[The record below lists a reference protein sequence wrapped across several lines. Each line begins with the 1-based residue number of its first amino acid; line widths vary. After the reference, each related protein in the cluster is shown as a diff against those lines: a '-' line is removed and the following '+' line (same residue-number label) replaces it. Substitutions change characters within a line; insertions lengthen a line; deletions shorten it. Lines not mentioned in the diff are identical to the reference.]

1 MNNRTKIIL
10 IAVIGIALLLVGL
23 FLFVPRGSE
32 RTVEAPAPPREVTP
46 APLPPPIPS
55 TIAVQA
61 ELPIAEVRQVAA
73 SALGDYLRKPIQR
86 EDTVKGI
93 TIESF
98 VNLMPGTMAMT
109 SAPDSTISVHLP
121 FQFNGWARASK
132 KILGKVLQHREYF
145 TGKATA
151 TLTLK
156 LRLDSDW
163 SIRPESE
170 LEIVIQEAALHF
182 WGISISMQDIFTQ
195 LVEDVVAPKLEELI
209 VKHIARVDV
218 KTRVASIW
226 ERLQEP
232 TQVREEPPILL
243 VMEPLEI
250 AAQHLSGNEETLFI
264 SLGIRT
270 YIQVLI
276 GDIAASRLK
285 DAPPEP
291 KPLPDL
297 QFVDA
302 LETGFHILAPIEV
315 AYTAIEKLAE
325 PHVEKAHDLKGIETH
340 VETLSLYG
348 SGNQLVA
355 GVTFNMPAFD
365 ARGQLYLLGTPVYE
379 PTAMTIAV
387 TEFNYALTT
396 QSLLLGFADD
406 IGEGIFPN
414 LRTTVEEKLVFS
426 LEERLTEL
434 QEMLARVIEN
444 RQIGSYVT
452 LNGTVDSVTPEALYL
467 TQEGLRV
474 PFRLQ
479 GSLSCEVHLNSTEP
493 TQ

>member
-1 MNNRTKIIL
+1 MEKRTKIIL
-10 IAVIGIALLLVGL
+10 IAVICIALLLVAL
-23 FLFVPRGSE
+23 FLFVPRDSE
-32 RTVEAPAPPREVTP
+32 RTVAAPAPPREVTP
-46 APLPPPIPS
+46 IPLPPPSPS
-55 TIAVQA
+55 TIAVKA
-61 ELPIAEVRQVAA
+61 ELPIAEVRQKAA

-86 EDTVKGI
+86 EDIVKGI

-98 VNLMPGTMAMT
+98 VNLMPGTMTMT
-109 SAPDSTISVHLP
+109 SAPDSTLSVQLP
-121 FQFNGWARASK
+121 FQFKGWARASK
-132 KILGKVLQHREYF
+132 KVLGQVIRQREDF

-170 LEIVIQEAALHF
+170 LEIVIQEAALRF
-182 WGISISMQDIFTQ
+182 WGIPVSIRGIFTR

-218 KTRVASIW
+218 KTRVASVW

-232 TQVREEPPILL
+232 TKVREEPPIVL

-250 AAQHLSGNEETLFI
+250 ASQHLSGNDETLFI

-276 GDIAASRLK
+276 GDIAASRLE
-285 DAPPEP
+285 DAPPAQ

-302 LETGFHILAPIEV
+302 LESGYHILAPIEV
-315 AYTAIEKLAE
+315 AYTAIERLAE
-325 PHVEKAHDLKGIETH
+325 PHVEKAHDLRGIETH

-355 GVTFNMPAFD
+355 GVAFNMPAFD
-365 ARGQLYLLGTPVYE
+365 ARGQLYLLGTPVYDA
-379 PTAMTIAV
+379 TAMTISV

-396 QSLLLGFADD
+396 QSLLLEFAED

-426 LEERLTEL
+426 LEERLTDL
-434 QEMLARVIEN
+434 REMLVRVIEN

-452 LNGTVDSVTPEALYL
+452 LHGTVDSVTPEALYL
-467 TQEGLRV
+467 TQTGLRV

-479 GSLSCEVHLNSTEP
+479 GSLSCEVHLGSTEP

>member
-1 MNNRTKIIL
+1 MDKRTKIIL
-10 IAVIGIALLLVGL
+10 IAAIGIALLLIAR
-23 FLFVPRGSE
+23 FLFIPSGSE

-46 APLPPPIPS
+46 IPLPPPTPS
-55 TIAVQA
+55 TIAVHA
-61 ELPIAEVRQVAA
+61 KLPIADVKEVAA
-73 SALGDYLRKPIQR
+73 SALGDFLRKPIQR

-98 VNLMPGTMAMT
+98 VNLMPGTMTMT
-109 SAPDSTISVHLP
+109 GAPDSTISVQLP
-121 FQFNGWARASK
+121 FQFKGWARASK
-132 KILGKVLQHREYF
+132 KVLGKVIRKRENF

-156 LRLDSDW
+156 LRLNSDW
-163 SIRPESE
+163 SIQPESE
-170 LEIVIQEAALHF
+170 LDIIIQEATLRF
-182 WGISISMQDIFTQ
+182 WGIPISIRGIFTR

-209 VKHIARVDV
+209 VTYIARVDV
-218 KTRVASIW
+218 KTRVASVW

-232 TQVREEPPILL
+232 TKVRDEPPIVL

-250 AAQHLSGNEETLFI
+250 ASQHLSGNEETVFI
-264 SLGIRT
+264 SLGIKA

-276 GDIAASRLK
+276 GDIAAAQLEG
-285 DAPPEP
+285 APSEQ

-302 LETGFHILAPIEV
+302 LESGYHILAPIEV

-355 GVTFNMPAFD
+355 GVAFNMPAFD
-365 ARGQLYLLGTPVYE
+365 ARGQLYLLGTPVYDA
-379 PTAMTIAV
+379 TAMSIAV

-396 QSLLLGFADD
+396 QSLLLGFAED

-414 LRTTVEEKLVFS
+414 LRTTVEDKLVFS
-426 LEERLTEL
+426 LEERLTDL
-434 QEMLARVIEN
+434 REMLVRVIEN
-444 RQIGSYVT
+444 RKIGSYVT
-452 LNGTVDSVTPEALYL
+452 LHGTVDSVTPEALYL

-479 GSLSCEVHLNSTEP
+479 GSLSCEVHLGV

>member
-1 MNNRTKIIL
+1 MEKRTKIIL
-10 IAVIGIALLLVGL
+10 IAVICIALLLVAL
-23 FLFVPRGSE
+23 LLFVPRDSE
-32 RTVEAPAPPREVTP
+32 RTVAAPAPPREVTP
-46 APLPPPIPS
+46 IPLPPPSPS
-55 TIAVQA
+55 TIAVKA
-61 ELPIAEVRQVAA
+61 ELPIAEVRQKAA

-86 EDTVKGI
+86 EDIVKGI

-98 VNLMPGTMAMT
+98 VTLMPGTMTMM
-109 SAPDSTISVHLP
+109 SAPDSTISVQMP
-121 FQFNGWARASK
+121 FQFKGWARASK
-132 KILGKVLQHREYF
+132 KVLGQVIRQREEF

-170 LEIVIQEAALHF
+170 LEIVIQEATLRF
-182 WGISISMQDIFTQ
+182 WGIPVSIRSIFTR

-218 KTRVASIW
+218 KTRVASVW

-232 TQVREEPPILL
+232 TKVREEPPIVL

-250 AAQHLSGNEETLFI
+250 ASQHLSGNEETLFI

-270 YIQVLI
+270 YIRVLI
-276 GDIAASRLK
+276 GDIAASRLE
-285 DAPPEP
+285 DAPPAQ

-297 QFVDA
+297 QFVDE
-302 LETGFHILAPIEV
+302 LESGYHILAPIEV
-315 AYTAIEKLAE
+315 AYTAIERLAE
-325 PHVEKAHDLKGIETH
+325 PHVEKAHDLRGIETH

-365 ARGQLYLLGTPVYE
+365 ARGQLYLLGTPVYDA
-379 PTAMTIAV
+379 TTMSIAV

-396 QSLLLGFADD
+396 QSLLLEFAED

-426 LEERLTEL
+426 LEERLTDL
-434 QEMLARVIEN
+434 REMLVRVIEN

-467 TQEGLRV
+467 TQTGLRV

-479 GSLSCEVHLNSTEP
+479 GSLSCEVHLGSTEL
-493 TQ
+493 TE

>member
-1 MNNRTKIIL
+1 MEKRTKIIL
-10 IAVIGIALLLVGL
+10 IAVICIALLLVALLL
-23 FLFVPRGSE
+23 FIPRDSE
-32 RTVEAPAPPREVTP
+32 RTVAAPAPPREVTP
-46 APLPPPIPS
+46 IPLPPPSPS
-55 TIAVQA
+55 TIAVKA
-61 ELPIAEVRQVAA
+61 ELPIAEVRQKAA

-86 EDTVKGI
+86 EDIVKGI

-98 VNLMPGTMAMT
+98 VTLMPGTMTMT
-109 SAPDSTISVHLP
+109 SAPDSTISVQMP
-121 FQFNGWARASK
+121 FQFKGWARASK
-132 KILGKVLQHREYF
+132 KVLGQVIRQREEF

-170 LEIVIQEAALHF
+170 LEIVVQEATLRF
-182 WGISISMQDIFTQ
+182 WGIPISIRSIFTR

-218 KTRVASIW
+218 KTRVASVW

-232 TQVREEPPILL
+232 TKVREEPPIVL

-250 AAQHLSGNEETLFI
+250 ASQQLSGNEETLFI

-270 YIQVLI
+270 YIRVLI
-276 GDIAASRLK
+276 GDIAASRLE
-285 DAPPEP
+285 DAPPAQ

-297 QFVDA
+297 QFVDE
-302 LETGFHILAPIEV
+302 LESGYHILAPIEV
-315 AYTAIEKLAE
+315 AYTAIERLAE
-325 PHVEKAHDLKGIETH
+325 PHVEKAHDLRGIETH

-365 ARGQLYLLGTPVYE
+365 ARGQLYLLGTPVYDA
-379 PTAMTIAV
+379 TTMSIAV

-396 QSLLLGFADD
+396 QSLLLEFAED

-426 LEERLTEL
+426 LEERLTDL
-434 QEMLARVIEN
+434 REMLVRVIEN

-467 TQEGLRV
+467 TQTGLRV

-479 GSLSCEVHLNSTEP
+479 GSLSCEVHLGSTEP
-493 TQ
+493 TE

>member
-1 MNNRTKIIL
+1 MEKRTKIIL
-10 IAVIGIALLLVGL
+10 IAVICIALLLVAF
-23 FLFVPRGSE
+23 FLFVPRDSE
-32 RTVEAPAPPREVTP
+32 RTVAAPAPPREVTP
-46 APLPPPIPS
+46 IPLPPPSPS
-55 TIAVQA
+55 TIAVKA
-61 ELPIAEVRQVAA
+61 ELPIAEVRQKAA
-73 SALGDYLRKPIQR
+73 SALSDYLRKPIQR
-86 EDTVKGI
+86 EDIVKGI

-98 VNLMPGTMAMT
+98 VNLMPGTMTMT
-109 SAPDSTISVHLP
+109 SAPDSTISVQMP
-121 FQFNGWARASK
+121 FQFKGWARASK
-132 KILGKVLQHREYF
+132 KVLGQVIRQREDF

-151 TLTLK
+151 TLTLT

-170 LEIVIQEAALHF
+170 LEIVIQEATLRF
-182 WGISISMQDIFTQ
+182 WGIPISIRSIFTR

-218 KTRVASIW
+218 KTRVASVW

-232 TQVREEPPILL
+232 TKVREEPPIVL

-250 AAQHLSGNEETLFI
+250 ASQHLSGNEETLFI

-276 GDIAASRLK
+276 GDIAASRLE
-285 DAPPEP
+285 DAPLAL

-302 LETGFHILAPIEV
+302 LESGYHILAPIEV
-315 AYTAIEKLAE
+315 AYTAIERLAE
-325 PHVEKAHDLKGIETH
+325 PHVEKAHDLRGIETH

-355 GVTFNMPAFD
+355 GVAFNMPAFD
-365 ARGQLYLLGTPVYE
+365 ARGQLYLLGTPVYDA
-379 PTAMTIAV
+379 TTMSIAV

-396 QSLLLGFADD
+396 QSLLLEFAED

-426 LEERLTEL
+426 LEERLTDL
-434 QEMLARVIEN
+434 RDMLVRVIEN

-452 LNGTVDSVTPEALYL
+452 LRGTVDSVTPEALYL
-467 TQEGLRV
+467 TQTGLRV

-479 GSLSCEVHLNSTEP
+479 GSLSCEVHLGETGPTE
-493 TQ
+493 

>member
-1 MNNRTKIIL
+1 MEKRTKIIL
-10 IAVIGIALLLVGL
+10 IAVICIALLLVALLL
-23 FLFVPRGSE
+23 FIPRDSE
-32 RTVEAPAPPREVTP
+32 RTVAAPAPPREVTLI
-46 APLPPPIPS
+46 PLPPPSPS
-55 TIAVQA
+55 TIAVKA
-61 ELPIAEVRQVAA
+61 ELPIAEVRQKAA

-86 EDTVKGI
+86 EDIVKGI

-98 VNLMPGTMAMT
+98 VTLMPGTMTMM
-109 SAPDSTISVHLP
+109 SAPDSTISVQMP
-121 FQFNGWARASK
+121 FEFKGWARASK
-132 KILGKVLQHREYF
+132 KVLGQVIRQREEF

-170 LEIVIQEAALHF
+170 LEIVVQEATLRF
-182 WGISISMQDIFTQ
+182 WGIPISIRSIFTR

-218 KTRVASIW
+218 KTRVASVW

-232 TQVREEPPILL
+232 TKVREEPPIVL

-250 AAQHLSGNEETLFI
+250 ASQHLSGNEETLFI

-270 YIQVLI
+270 YIRVLI
-276 GDIAASRLK
+276 GDIAASRLE
-285 DAPPEP
+285 DAPPAQ

-302 LETGFHILAPIEV
+302 LESGYHILAPIEV
-315 AYTAIEKLAE
+315 AYTAIERLAE
-325 PHVEKAHDLKGIETH
+325 PHVEKAHDLRGIETH

-365 ARGQLYLLGTPVYE
+365 ARGQLYLLGTPVYDA
-379 PTAMTIAV
+379 TTMSIAV

-396 QSLLLGFADD
+396 QSLLLEFAED

-426 LEERLTEL
+426 LEERLTDL
-434 QEMLARVIEN
+434 REMLVRVIEN

-452 LNGTVDSVTPEALYL
+452 LSGTVDSVTPEALYL
-467 TQEGLRV
+467 TQTGLRV

-479 GSLSCEVHLNSTEP
+479 GSLSCEVHLGSTEP
-493 TQ
+493 TE